1 MNKLDRLADLLAA
14 NVKPSVC
21 AAILG
26 FSQSYI
32 SQLMQ
37 DPDFSEAINELR
49 VQKAAE
55 AADEIAERRIYTD
68 RLAGAEHSILDK
80 ILAQVEGGVYTDE
93 RFLLQALNVVGARR
107 DAMEKATLMKTINP
121 AGASGGS
128 VQITTITIPAI
139 CLPEMRI
146 SATSEI
152 LSIGNQDMTPMP
164 AATLQKM
171 IKAENEREVIDH
183 DS

>member
-37 DPDFSEAINELR
+37 DPDFSEAINELKA
-49 VQKAAE
+49 QKAAE
-55 AADEIAERRIYTD
+55 AADEIAERKLYTD

-80 ILAQVEGGVYTDE
+80 IITQVEGGIYTDE

-121 AGASGGS
+121 AANGGS

-146 SATSEI
+146 SQSSEI
-152 LSIGNQDMTPMP
+152 ISIGNQDMTPMP

-171 IKAENEREVIDH
+171 IEAENTREVIDH

>member
-26 FSQSYI
+26 FSPSYI

-37 DPDFSEAINELR
+37 DPDFSEAINELKA
-49 VQKAAE
+49 QKAAE
-55 AADEIAERRIYTD
+55 AADEIAERKLYTD

-80 ILAQVEGGVYTDE
+80 IIAQVDGGIYTDE

-121 AGASGGS
+121 ANGGGS

-146 SATSEI
+146 SQSSEI
-152 LSIGNQDMTPMP
+152 MSIGNQDMTPMP

-171 IKAENEREVIDH
+171 IEAENNREVIEH